1 MTTNASP
8 SAPVSRSRPPSQGR
22 RWWVWLLALLGVAL
36 VFGLPLFFC
45 ISTWSLVAR
54 SSGVGG
60 GVATRVYKEYVRGP
74 RLGPEVAVLMLQ
86 GPIVSSRGGT
96 QTVIAAQEV
105 EDVLRM
111 LNASSQVKAI
121 VLYINSPGGG
131 VAPSERIYH
140 ALQQVDKPVVAYFDD
155 VAASGGYYI
164 AMAAEEIVANPATLT
179 GSIGVIA
186 VFPYAEKLLDKIGIG
201 FTIIKSGPAKDMG
214 GFYRQMTPEERAHMQ
229 AIVDEMYARFVEV
242 VAQGRDMDPEQV
254 RAIADGRIYSAQ
266 QALDLGLVDV
276 LGYEDDAIDR
286 AAERAGLTQ
295 PPRVVR
301 YYPGLSPL
309 SLLFQ
314 ARVGPPWDTLL
325 QPGLYYLWLP

>member
-1 MTTNASP
+1 MTGTSAGPVSPPSPP
-8 SAPVSRSRPPSQGR
+8 SATTKGR
-22 RWWVWLLALLGVAL
+22 RWWLWVLGILGFLV
-36 VFGLPLFFC
+36 VFGLPVFLCF
-45 ISTWSLVAR
+45 SAWGLAAMAP
-54 SSGVGG
+54 GG
-60 GVATRVYKEYVRGP
+60 GVATTRVYKEYVQGP
-74 RLGPEVAVLMLQ
+74 RFGPEVAVLMLQ
-86 GPIVSSRGGT
+86 GPIMSTRGGT

-105 EDVLRM
+105 EDVLRQ
-111 LNASSQVKAI
+111 LSASPQVKAI

-164 AMAAEEIVANPATLT
+164 AMAADEIVANPSTLT

-186 VFPYAEKLLDKIGIG
+186 VFPYAEKFLDKVGIG

-229 AIVDEMYARFVEV
+229 SIVDEMYGRFVDV
-242 VAQGRDMDPEQV
+242 VAQGRDMDPDAV
-254 RAIADGRIYSAQ
+254 RDVADGRIYSAQ

-276 LGYEDDAIDR
+276 LGYEDDAIER
-286 AAERAGLTQ
+286 AAKRAGLTK

-309 SLLFQ
+309 ALLFQ
-314 ARVGPPWDTLL
+314 ARMPFPWDTLL